1 VGHDNGD
8 NPKPGSKTV
17 SDHNDVTTGRTL
29 DQLPDPDPRET
40 MDWLDSLTDVVKREG
55 SDRARFLLRRV
66 LEHAGSL
73 DVDLSPLI
81 SSDYVNTIPSSAD
94 AAFPGNEEVE
104 RRLLAIVRWNAAAIV
119 SRANKPELGL
129 GGHMASYASA
139 AELFEVGFNHFF
151 RGKDGGHGDQV
162 FFQGHSS
169 PGVYARA
176 FLEGRLSEEQ
186 LDRFRQETRPGGL
199 PSYPHPRLMPEFW
212 EFPTVSMGLGAI
224 NAIYQAR
231 FNRYLGRRGIVDSD
245 GSRVWAFLGDGEMDE
260 PEAVGALSVA
270 ARDELDNLTFVINCN
285 LQRLDGPVRGNG
297 KIVQE
302 LEALFRGAGWNV
314 VKVLWGRLWDP
325 LLERDTSGALVAKLN
340 ALPDG
345 ELQTLAAENAGYI
358 REHLFDS
365 RPLRELVDSMPDEE
379 VVALS
384 LDRGGHDIRKV
395 HAAYNAA
402 VEHKGQPTVVIA
414 QSIKGR
420 GLGPEF
426 EARNA
431 THQMKKFV
439 RGTLNSFRDRLGL
452 DIPDEQLA
460 DGYPPYY
467 RPPADSD
474 LHSYLMERR
483 RELGGPVPRRVV
495 RPRPLELPGKE
506 TYARLKNG
514 SGRQPVATTM
524 ALVRLVKD
532 LLRHP
537 DVGRRIVPIIPDEAR
552 TFGMDSLFPDLKIYS
567 VRGMTYDAV
576 DRELVLSYKE
586 DTHGQI
592 LHEGI
597 TEAGSMSEFHAAG
610 SSYATFGEPMIPV
623 YVFYS
628 MFGFQRTGDLAW
640 SAADQ
645 RCRGFLIGATAGRTT
660 LNGEGL
666 QHQDGHSLLLASANP
681 ACEAYDPSFGFEIPV
696 IVEDALRRMY
706 GERPEDVFY
715 YLTVYNEPLVQPPI
729 PNGLDESLIVRG
741 LYRYRAAEG
750 RHAQRA
756 QLVTSGSAM
765 PAALRAQELL
775 AGDFDVAADVW
786 SAPGWQRLRR
796 EALECEEWNRMH
808 PTEEPRVPL
817 VNRAFAEV
825 EGPIVAVTDF
835 MRAIPDQIARWVPR
849 PYTILGTD
857 GFGRSDTR
865 PALRR
870 HFKIDAENIVVAVL
884 QELALADEL
893 KRETVAEAIA
903 RYGLDP
909 ESTTEVP

>member
-1 VGHDNGD
+1 
-8 NPKPGSKTV
+8 V
-17 SDHNDVTTGRTL
+17 SDHNDVTTGRML
-29 DQLPDPDPRET
+29 DQLADPDPQET
-40 MDWLDSLTDVVKREG
+40 GDWLDALTDVVQREG
-55 SDRARFLLRRV
+55 ADRARFLLRRV

-73 DVDLSPLI
+73 DVGLPPLT
-81 SSDYVNTIPSSAD
+81 STDYVNSIPASAEP
-94 AAFPGNEEVE
+94 AFPGDEELE
-104 RRLLAIVRWNAAAIV
+104 RRLLSIVRWNAAAIV

-151 RGKDGGHGDQV
+151 RGKDDGPGDQV

-176 FLEGRLSEEQ
+176 FLEGRLTEEQ
-186 LDRFRQETRPGGL
+186 LDRFRQEARPGGL
-199 PSYPHPRLMPEFW
+199 SSYPHPRLMPEFW

-231 FNRYLGRRGIVDSD
+231 FNRYLARRGIGDSG

-260 PEAVGALSVA
+260 PEAVGALGVA

-302 LEALFRGAGWNV
+302 LEGVFRGAGWNV
-314 VKVLWGRLWDP
+314 VKVLWGQRWDP
-325 LLERDTSGALVAKLN
+325 LLRRDTSGALVAKLN
-340 ALPDG
+340 SVPDG
-345 ELQTLAAENAGYI
+345 ELQTLAAEDAAYV

-365 RPLRELVDSMPDEE
+365 EPLRKLVDGMSDDE
-379 VVALS
+379 VVQLS

-395 HAAYNAA
+395 YAAYKAA
-402 VEHKGQPTVVIA
+402 VEHRGQPTVVIA

-460 DGYPPYY
+460 EGYPPYY

-474 LHSYLMERR
+474 LHRYLMDRR
-483 RELGGPVPRRVV
+483 QKLGGAAPRRV
-495 RPRPLELPGKE
+495 PRSKPLELPGKE
-506 TYARLKNG
+506 TYARLKKG

-532 LLRHP
+532 LLRE
-537 DVGRRIVPIIPDEAR
+537 DIGKRIVPIIPDEAR
-552 TFGMDSLFPDLKIYS
+552 TFGMDSLFPELKIYS

-586 DTHGQI
+586 DTRGQI

-610 SSYATFGEPMIPV
+610 SSYATFGEPMIPL

-645 RCRGFLIGATAGRTT
+645 RCKGFLIGATAGRTT

-666 QHQDGHSLLLASANP
+666 QHQDGHSPLLASTNP
-681 ACEAYDPSFGFEIPV
+681 ACVSYDPSFGFEIPV
-696 IVEDALRRMY
+696 IMEDALRRMY
-706 GERPEDVFY
+706 GENAEDVFY
-715 YLTVYNEPLVQPPI
+715 YLTVYNEPLVQPPM
-729 PNGLDESLIVRG
+729 PDGLDEALIVQG
-741 LYRYRAAEG
+741 LYRYKAAES
-750 RHAQRA
+750 RHAHRA
-756 QLVTSGSAM
+756 QVVTSGSAM

-786 SAPGWQRLRR
+786 SAPGWQRLRQ
-796 EALECEEWNRMH
+796 EALECEEWNRLH
-808 PTEEPRVPL
+808 PTEVPRVPL
-817 VNRAFAEV
+817 VNRTFAEV
-825 EGPIVAVTDF
+825 DGPIVAVTDF
-835 MRAIPDQIARWVPR
+835 MRAVPDQISRWVPR

-865 PALRR
+865 AALRR
-870 HFKIDAENIVVAVL
+870 HFKIDAENVVVAVL
-884 QELALADEL
+884 QELALGGEL
-893 KRETVAEAIA
+893 KRETVAEAIK

-909 ESTTEVP
+909 EATTEVP

>member
-1 VGHDNGD
+1 M
-8 NPKPGSKTV
+8 
-17 SDHNDVTTGRTL
+17 SDHDDVTMGRTL
-29 DQLPDPDPRET
+29 DQLPDPDPQETRE
-40 MDWLDSLTDVVKREG
+40 WLDSLTDLVKREG
-55 SDRARFLLRRV
+55 ADRARFLLRRV

-73 DVDLSPLI
+73 DVGLPPLT
-81 SSDYVNTIPSSAD
+81 STDYVNTIPASVD
-94 AAFPGNEEVE
+94 AGYPGDEELE
-104 RRLLAIVRWNAAAIV
+104 RRLLSIVRWNAAAIV

-151 RGKDGGHGDQV
+151 HGKDGGPGDQV

-176 FLEGRLSEEQ
+176 FLEGRLTEEQ
-186 LDRFRQETRPGGL
+186 LDRFRQEARPGGL
-199 PSYPHPRLMPEFW
+199 SSYPHPRLMPEFW

-231 FNRYLGRRGIVDSD
+231 FNQYLARRDIVDTG

-270 ARDELDNLTFVINCN
+270 ARDELDNLTFVVNCN

-302 LEALFRGAGWNV
+302 LEAVFRGAGWNV
-314 VKVLWGRLWDP
+314 IKVLWGRRWDP
-325 LLERDTSGALVAKLN
+325 LLERDSSGALVAKLN
-340 ALPDG
+340 SVPDG
-345 ELQTLAAENAGYI
+345 ALQTMAAEDAGYI

-365 RPLRELVDSMPDEE
+365 QPLRRLVEGMSDEE
-379 VVALS
+379 IVALS

-395 HAAYNAA
+395 YAAYEAA

-439 RGTLNSFRDRLGL
+439 RGTLNSFRDRLRL
-452 DIPDEQLA
+452 DIPDEDLA
-460 DGYPPYY
+460 EGYPPYY
-467 RPPADSD
+467 RPPEDSD
-474 LHSYLMERR
+474 LHSYLMEQRR
-483 RELGGPVPRRVV
+483 KLGGPVPRRVV
-495 RPRPLELPGKE
+495 RSKPLELPGKD
-506 TYARLKNG
+506 TYARLKKG
-514 SGRQPVATTM
+514 SGRQQVATTM

-532 LLRHP
+532 LLRE
-537 DVGRRIVPIIPDEAR
+537 DVGKRIVPIIPDEAR

-567 VRGMTYDAV
+567 VKGMTYDAV
-576 DRELVLSYKE
+576 DRDLVLSYKE
-586 DTHGQI
+586 DARGQI

-610 SSYATFGEPMIPV
+610 SSYATFGEPMIPL

-645 RCRGFLIGATAGRTT
+645 RCKGFLIGATAGRTT

-666 QHQDGHSLLLASANP
+666 QHQDGHSLLPASTNP
-681 ACEAYDPSFGFEIPV
+681 ACVSYDPSFAFEIPV
-696 IVEDALRRMY
+696 IMEDALRRMY
-706 GERPEDVFY
+706 GERAEDVFY
-715 YLTVYNEPLVQPPI
+715 YLTVYNEPFVQPPM
-729 PNGLDESLIVRG
+729 PDGLDEGLIVQG
-741 LYRYRAAEG
+741 LYRYRPAEG
-750 RHAQRA
+750 RHAHRA
-756 QLVTSGSAM
+756 QVVASGSAM

-775 AGDFDVAADVW
+775 AGDSDVAVDVW
-786 SAPGWQRLRR
+786 SAPGWQRLRA
-796 EALECEEWNRMH
+796 EALACEQWNRMH
-808 PTEEPRVPL
+808 PTEEQRVPL
-817 VNRAFAEV
+817 VSRTFGEV

-835 MRAIPDQIARWVPR
+835 MRAVPDQISRWVPR
-849 PYTILGTD
+849 PYAILGTD

-865 PALRR
+865 AALRR
-870 HFKIDAENIVVAVL
+870 HFKIDAESIAVAVL
-884 QELALADEL
+884 QELALAGEL
-893 KRETVAEAIA
+893 KREAVAEAIA
-903 RYGLDP
+903 RYELDP
-909 ESTTEVP
+909 EATTEVP